1 MTTTQIEVSILG
13 QPYRLACSPETEGA
27 LREAVARVDA
37 EMNKVR
43 NASSVR
49 GTDRI
54 AVMAA
59 LSLASELLK
68 LQDSV
73 RHGEAFPAE
82 EIRRTMH
89 SMNEQL
95 GVVIAQ
101 YAGLAAVAGTH
112 SRNGIGF
119 SDAVFICI
127 DDFRIANHHALL
139 ADEVR
144 TGRSEH
150 RSPRARAE

>member
-1 MTTTQIEVSILG
+1 MTSKQIEVSILG
-13 QPYRLACSPETEGA
+13 SPYRLACSPETEGA

-37 EMNKVR
+37 EMSKIR

-49 GTDRI
+49 GIDRI

-82 EIRRTMH
+82 EIRGTVQR
-89 SMNEQL
+89 MNEQL
-95 GVVIAQ
+95 GVVISQ
-101 YAGLAAVAGTH
+101 Y
-112 SRNGIGF
+112 
-119 SDAVFICI
+119 
-127 DDFRIANHHALL
+127 
-139 ADEVR
+139 E
-144 TGRSEH
+144 
-150 RSPRARAE
+150 AR

>member
-82 EIRRTMH
+82 EIRLTMH
-89 SMNEQL
+89 WMNEQL
-95 GVVIAQ
+95 GAVIAQ
-101 YAGLAAVAGTH
+101 HEAQ
-112 SRNGIGF
+112 
-119 SDAVFICI
+119 
-127 DDFRIANHHALL
+127 
-139 ADEVR
+139 
-144 TGRSEH
+144 
-150 RSPRARAE
+150 

>member
-1 MTTTQIEVSILG
+1 MTTKQIEVSILG
-13 QPYRLACSPETEGA
+13 APYRLACSPETEDA

-37 EMNKVR
+37 EMSKVR
-43 NASSVR
+43 SGSSVR

-68 LQDSV
+68 LQNSV

-89 SMNEQL
+89 QMNEQL
-95 GVVIAQ
+95 SVVISQYEAQ
-101 YAGLAAVAGTH
+101 
-112 SRNGIGF
+112 
-119 SDAVFICI
+119 
-127 DDFRIANHHALL
+127 
-139 ADEVR
+139 
-144 TGRSEH
+144 
-150 RSPRARAE
+150 

>member
-1 MTTTQIEVSILG
+1 MTTKQIEVSILG
-13 QPYRLACSPETEGA
+13 QSYRLACSPETEGA

-43 NASSVR
+43 NASSMR

-54 AVMAA
+54 AVVAA

-73 RHGEAFPAE
+73 RHGETFPAQ
-82 EIRRTMH
+82 EICRTMH

-95 GVVIAQ
+95 GAVIAHAQ
-101 YAGLAAVAGTH
+101 YETH
-112 SRNGIGF
+112 
-119 SDAVFICI
+119 
-127 DDFRIANHHALL
+127 
-139 ADEVR
+139 
-144 TGRSEH
+144 
-150 RSPRARAE
+150 